1 MGTND
6 GSDSSKYLAGTPSK
20 DAARH
25 LLSGMIA
32 GFMCKVRPTNRTS
45 LCTEAPCRQ
54 TKRSL
59 AELST
64 RAARQ
69 SFEYPF
75 DTIKV
80 LEQTGGARFNGRAS
94 PWRVLATS
102 RVAHLSHPIG
112 RSARMNTIADAL
124 RRPYRLRTPN
134 NQGAGGPL
142 TVPGRH
148 ACVPPPPYPRAF
160 VCSVTPHNNS
170 SPLLLPSGGRA

>member
-32 GFMCKVRPTNRTS
+32 GFMCKVRPTIRTS
-45 LCTEAPCRQ
+45 LCTEAPCRR

-80 LEQTGGARFNGRAS
+80 LEQTGGARFNGRA
-94 PWRVLATS
+94 LG
-102 RVAHLSHPIG
+102 VAVACPGDVARRASVASDRSQRAHEHDSG
-112 RSARMNTIADAL
+112 RSAQAL
-124 RRPYRLRTPN
+124 
-134 NQGAGGPL
+134 
-142 TVPGRH
+142 
-148 ACVPPPPYPRAF
+148 
-160 VCSVTPHNNS
+160 
-170 SPLLLPSGGRA
+170 